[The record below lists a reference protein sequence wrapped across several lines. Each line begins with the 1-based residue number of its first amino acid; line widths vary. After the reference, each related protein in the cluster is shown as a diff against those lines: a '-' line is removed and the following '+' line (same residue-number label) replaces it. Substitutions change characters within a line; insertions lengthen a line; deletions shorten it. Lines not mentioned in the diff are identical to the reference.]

1 MRGKKAA
8 PDAVTPD
15 DGKHYA
21 LRLTL
26 GGAPSTMHV
35 IPGLG
40 YVRTDPPAPV
50 GGPGEPTLEQAIAA
64 ATDPGNPVELV
75 ELSER
80 QVEQARTAMHE
91 ARLEAQRQL
100 AHAVRV
106 DGELPQDRIDDEAA
120 AITGAAGEGS

>member
-8 PDAVTPD
+8 LDAATPD

-26 GGAPSTMHV
+26 GGAPNTMHV

-40 YVRTDPPAPV
+40 YVRSDPPVPV
-50 GGPGEPTLEQAIAA
+50 GGPGEPTLERAIAA
-64 ATDPGNPVELV
+64 AKDPGTAVELV
-75 ELSER
+75 ELSAN
-80 QVEQARTAMHE
+80 QAEKARAAMHE
-91 ARLEAQRQL
+91 ARLDANRAL

-106 DGELPQDRIDDEAA
+106 DGELPQDRVDDEVA
-120 AITGAAGEGS
+120 AITGAGEGS